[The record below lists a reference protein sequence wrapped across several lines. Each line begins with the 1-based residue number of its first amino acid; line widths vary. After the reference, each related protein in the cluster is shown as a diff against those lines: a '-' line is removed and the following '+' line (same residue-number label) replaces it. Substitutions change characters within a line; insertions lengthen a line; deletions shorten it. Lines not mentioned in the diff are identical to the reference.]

1 MSKFAIAIALA
12 GSVGIVAAFAAVPRT
27 VTVAKSS
34 PVVLELYQS
43 QGCSSCPPANAVL
56 NELAGRPD
64 VIALSFAVTYWD
76 QLGWKDNFAKPAF
89 TARQWDYA
97 RAGGRSNVQTPQLIV
112 DGRTALLG
120 SRRAEVEAAIA
131 AHRSAQG
138 APAITLAPGRANIG
152 AGVGSATVWLAEY
165 DPRTVL
171 VPVRAGENG
180 GRTLPHRNIVKSLT
194 NLGRW
199 SGKAQSYTLTPP
211 RPSLS
216 RVVLVQKDRGGS
228 VLAASKI

>member
-1 MSKFAIAIALA
+1 MSKFAIATALA
-12 GSVGIVAAFAAVPRT
+12 GSVGIVAAFAAVPR
-27 VTVAKSS
+27 ADHAANAS
-34 PVVLELYQS
+34 PVVLELFQS

-56 NELAGRPD
+56 NELAGRPG

-97 RAGGRSNVQTPQLIV
+97 RASGRSNVQTPQLIV

-120 SRRAEVEAAIA
+120 SRRAEVESAIA
-131 AHRSAQG
+131 AHRSAPG
-138 APAITLAPGRANIG
+138 APVITTAPGRANIG
-152 AGVGSATVWLAEY
+152 AGVGGATVWLAEY

-180 GRTLPHRNIVKSLT
+180 GRTLPHRNVVKLLT
-194 NLGRW
+194 NLGQW
-199 SGKAQSYTLTPP
+199 SGRPQSYALTPATP
-211 RPSLS
+211 RLS

-228 VLAASKI
+228 ILAASKI